1 MPLSRPKR
9 EVCAAGGFGADR
21 RKAGE
26 LVGPRRHQGR
36 LLAPSKGSLA
46 ACLASKHVSMSQPW
60 WGLFVALRSEV
71 LWIVG
76 SSAAAIEFVD
86 NLCAPRCATASYCCK
101 VQCAPLL
108 VGSTTPT
115 PRAYLWPLVVGC
127 ATFVVTGRHALSLGF
142 GVCLPPPLPL
152 LLPHPE
158 AFSHCLLPSWLCCLA
173 FVLLTL
179 LCCLC
184 TRTAH
189 ALCCRL
195 PRTER
200 RTIASCGSGRRTVPS
215 LRHRHR

>member
-1 MPLSRPKR
+1 MCIFVSESDEVFGTLRMYGAAACCNSRVHGRNVVLWPPLSNKHPISLPTR

-71 LWIVG
+71 LRIVG

-101 VQCAPLL
+101 VCAPLL
-108 VGSTTPT
+108 
-115 PRAYLWPLVVGC
+115 L
-127 ATFVVTGRHALSLGF
+127 
-142 GVCLPPPLPL
+142 
-152 LLPHPE
+152 
-158 AFSHCLLPSWLCCLA
+158 
-173 FVLLTL
+173 
-179 LCCLC
+179 
-184 TRTAH
+184 
-189 ALCCRL
+189 
-195 PRTER
+195 
-200 RTIASCGSGRRTVPS
+200 
-215 LRHRHR
+215 

>member
-1 MPLSRPKR
+1 MPLSLPTR

-46 ACLASKHVSMSQPW
+46 ACLAHKKNAMSQPW

-71 LWIVG
+71 LRIVG

-101 VQCAPLL
+101 VCAPLL

-142 GVCLPPPLPL
+142 GVCLPPPPPL
-152 LLPHPE
+152 LLPFPE
-158 AFSHCLLPSWLCCLA
+158 AFSHCLLPSFSCIHPYLPPRNAHTACISLA
-173 FVLLTL
+173 
-179 LCCLC
+179 
-184 TRTAH
+184 AQN
-189 ALCCRL
+189 
-195 PRTER
+195 
-200 RTIASCGSGRRTVPS
+200 
-215 LRHRHR
+215 